1 MNLGNPGPY
10 APPGSHNSSDPCL
23 CYPPIAQLS
32 ELADLE
38 QLDDIY
44 ARHEA
49 RRFLAARAER
59 MKLTPEAQTYL
70 ETRAKAAITA
80 VVHTH
85 VARAVLAARKA
96 AR

>member
-1 MNLGNPGPY
+1 MNV
-10 APPGSHNSSDPCL
+10 
-23 CYPPIAQLS
+23 
-32 ELADLE
+32 ADLN
-38 QLDDIY
+38 DVF
-44 ARHEA
+44 ARHVA
-49 RRFLAARAER
+49 RTRIAARAER